1 MDQCLF
7 KAGSFIPRGIAVAV
21 LALLLPCCVL
31 FPLRVTCSPPPLEF
45 SNDASRIIYYVPQ
58 FSDFQQI
65 SVHELRFLKQVLEE
79 AAEKNVAAVIFEID
93 TPGGRI
99 DVALEYVSLL
109 LKAKVP
115 TVAFVNPQGISA
127 GMIVALAADRVAI
140 NPHGTIGDAMPMQ
153 MTQKGMRPVTDQEG
167 SEPSPPPKDDAG
179 MKGGDETDDLEDD
192 AGDEELGEVEGC
204 KEGEGKKTPAPED
217 RSDRKFREKMDQIK
231 QLIDELKDSR
241 QPDTLTPEEKK
252 LADRKFLTSYFK
264 VLQVLAEKNN
274 RPVNVVRAMADPHQK
289 LTKAEDGIEH
299 SKVSPLTLSAME
311 AKELGVVDYLCRS
324 KEDIKELI
332 GLGDCQIVVMDKSP
346 TQYLIYLLSHPFLS
360 GLLIVLGVIGL
371 YIEAR
376 TPGFGLPGSIGITAM
391 VLFFIGHA
399 GVGNSDWIPAV
410 IFFVGILLIALEIFV
425 IPGFGIAGI
434 SGIIAIIASMLLAFG
449 WSRIELA
456 INTVGIS
463 LVMATVGIV
472 LLSIYV
478 LPKSALFRRITL
490 ELSQDNSKGYS
501 SHSKPDQGLVG
512 KEGLV
517 HTTLR
522 PAGLVIIDGKRLDV
536 VAEGE
541 FINKGE
547 SVKVIAADGMRIVVE
562 KV

>member
-1 MDQCLF
+1 MLGKRLNAGLF
-7 KAGSFIPRGIAVAV
+7 SPGRSVCA
-21 LALLLPCCVL
+21 LLLLLLPCCL
-31 FPLRVTCSPPPLEF
+31 SFASTLPASPPPLEF
-45 SNDASRIIYYVPQ
+45 PEDAGKVIYYVPQ

-79 AAEKNVAAVIFEID
+79 AKEKNVAAVIFEID

-153 MTQKGMRPVTDQEG
+153 MTQRGMRPVTDGEG
-167 SEPSPPPKDDAG
+167 AEPTPPSKEESGSREGAESMEP
-179 MKGGDETDDLEDD
+179 E
-192 AGDEELGEVEGC
+192 DEEHGEAEES
-204 KEGEGKKTPAPED
+204 KEDTKDKTPSQD
-217 RSDRKFREKMDQIK
+217 DHVDKKLREKMDQIK
-231 QLIDELKDSR
+231 KMIDELKIVP
-241 QPDTLTPEEKK
+241 QPDNLTPEEKK

-274 RPVNVVRAMADPHQK
+274 RPVKVVRAMADPYQK

-311 AKELGVVDYLCRS
+311 AKELGVVDYICRS
-324 KEDIKELI
+324 KDEIRDVL
-332 GLGDCQIVVMDKSP
+332 GLGDFEIVVMDKSP

-391 VLFFIGHA
+391 ALFFIGHA

-410 IFFVGILLIALEIFV
+410 IFFVGILLVALEIFV

-456 INTVGIS
+456 INTVGVS
-463 LVMATVGIV
+463 LVMATAGIV
-472 LLSIYV
+472 LLTIYV

-490 ELSQDNSKGYS
+490 ELSQDNADGYS
-501 SHSKPDQGLVG
+501 SHSKPDQDLVG

-547 SVKVIAADGMRIVVE
+547 KVKVIAADGMRIIVE